1 MNCSFFLC
9 EQMINLNSLVS
20 SAIRELGKNF
30 LHSDICFSK
39 LVDISNT
46 VIMAE
51 ERASNVFSI
60 DGIIKTITSVGF
72 LNIIFLYAIRYVLL
86 KVFVLLAPFAF
97 LTLSLKSTSHLFK
110 SWLKCFIS
118 LLFVELFASLIL
130 IVMFSIEYSV
140 NDLVSKL
147 LFIGAIF
154 ALMKVNSYVK
164 EFIGGISIDTYNSM
178 YGMRGMFKPK

>member
-30 LHSDICFSK
+30 LHFDICFSK
-39 LVDISNT
+39 LVDISNIIIT
-46 VIMAE
+46 AE
-51 ERASNVFSI
+51 EKASNVFSV
-60 DGIIKTITSVGF
+60 DGIIKTVTSVGF
-72 LNIIFLYAIRYVLL
+72 LNIIFVYAIRYVLL
-86 KVFVLLAPFAF
+86 KVFILLAPFAF

-110 SWLKCFIS
+110 SWLKCFVS

-130 IVMFSIEYSV
+130 IVTFSIEYSV
-140 NDLVSKL
+140 SNLVSKL

-154 ALMKVNSYVK
+154 ALMKVNNYVK

-178 YGMRGMFKPK
+178 YQMKGLMRPK